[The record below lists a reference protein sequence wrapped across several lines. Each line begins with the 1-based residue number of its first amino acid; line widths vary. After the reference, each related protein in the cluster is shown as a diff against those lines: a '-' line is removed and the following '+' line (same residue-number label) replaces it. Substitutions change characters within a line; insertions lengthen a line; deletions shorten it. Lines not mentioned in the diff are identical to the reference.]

1 MRRANSA
8 RVAVGYMRV
17 AGGDREIG
25 LKAQRA
31 AIEAWAARQGIAVAS
46 WKADEGVSGVA
57 PIAERPGLVAAYGAV
72 RELGAGVLVASK
84 RDRFACDVFVAG
96 LVEQAALAS
105 GAMLR
110 TADASHVAIHTPDD
124 EQAVIAAA
132 TAGAAPGDEAWT
144 RGAVDLF
151 AAYQRAVNRAR
162 TRAALAAKRAKGER
176 IGAVPYGYRLAA
188 DGLHL
193 EPNDAE
199 QAVLVRVRELAGQ
212 GLSQRE
218 IVENLAAHGVVG
230 RTGAPL
236 QKTQVAR
243 MLLRGRAVA
252 A

>member
-1 MRRANSA
+1 MRIAP
-8 RVAVGYMRV
+8 VGASGR
-17 AGGDREIG
+17 DRGEHEIS
-25 LKAQRA
+25 LEAQRA

-72 RELGAGVLVASK
+72 RALGAGVLVAAK
-84 RDRFACDVFVAG
+84 HDRFACDSFVAG

-105 GAMLR
+105 GATLR
-110 TADASHVAIHTPDD
+110 TADGGLVHVP
-124 EQAVIAAA
+124 EAAA
-132 TAGAAPGDEAWT
+132 SAASAAEPSAQGEQSWT

-151 AAYQRAVNRAR
+151 VAYQRAVNRAR
-162 TRAALAAKRAKGER
+162 TREALAAKRARGER

-193 EPNDAE
+193 EADPAE
-199 QAVLVRVRELAGQ
+199 QAVLLRVRELAAA

-218 IVENLAAHGVVG
+218 IVEDLAAHGVVG

-236 QKTQVAR
+236 QKTQIAR
-243 MLLRGRAVA
+243 LLLRVA

>member
-1 MRRANSA
+1 LKRANSL

-17 AGGDREIG
+17 AAGERQIS
-25 LKAQRA
+25 LAAQRV
-31 AIEAWAARQGIAVAS
+31 AIEAWATRQGIAIAS
-46 WKADEGVSGVA
+46 WKADEGVSGEA

-72 RELGAGVLVASK
+72 REHGAGVLVAAK

-96 LVEQAALAS
+96 LVEQAALAN
-105 GAMLR
+105 GAMVR
-110 TADASHVAIHTPDD
+110 TADGGTTLLVSST
-124 EQAVIAAA
+124 A
-132 TAGAAPGDEAWT
+132 TRGAGGEGGEGEAQQTWT

-151 AAYQRAVNRAR
+151 VAYQRAVNRAR
-162 TRAALAAKRAKGER
+162 TREALAAKRARGER

-193 EPNDAE
+193 EADAAE
-199 QAVLVRVRELAGQ
+199 QAVLLRVRELAAA

-218 IVENLAAHGVVG
+218 IVEDLAAHGVVG

-243 MLLRGRAVA
+243 MLLRVA